1 MGARTIAQG
10 SGPVRAMVPPV
21 TWLLVFAGGGIGAL
35 LRYELGGFVQARTG
49 AAFPWGT
56 FAVNAL
62 GCFAIGVLATWI
74 DERAGAGPAWRVFL
88 LVGVLGGFTTFS
100 SFGLESWRLIEE
112 GRALAAAGNASLSVA
127 VCVAAVAA
135 GAAIVRSA

>member
-1 MGARTIAQG
+1 
-10 SGPVRAMVPPV
+10 V
-21 TWLLVFAGGGIGAL
+21 TWALVFLGGGLGAL
-35 LRYELGGFVQARTG
+35 LRYELGGFVQARAG

-74 DERAGAGPAWRVFL
+74 DERGGGSPAVRTLLIAGL
-88 LVGVLGGFTTFS
+88 LGGFTTFS
-100 SFGLESWRLIEE
+100 AFGLETWRLLEE
-112 GRALAAAGNASLSVA
+112 GRALGAALNAGASVL

-135 GAAIVRSA
+135 GAAIVRAT